1 VTASGTASGT
11 RIGAGLFT
19 QDECVDPVS
28 HLPKF
33 HIVGEAVL
41 TAANGDLL
49 IVGYEGLADP
59 VVPPAFALDLSG
71 TFEIAG
77 GTGRFADATGSGS
90 LTVTGTANGGDETA
104 VFEGT
109 IRR

>member
-1 VTASGTASGT
+1 
-11 RIGAGLFT
+11 
-19 QDECVDPVS
+19 
-28 HLPKF
+28 
-33 HIVGEAVL
+33 VL